1 MDQTLARTSQRIATW
16 MEDTALPFLDAYL
29 PHDVCMLAL
38 SRGDD
43 PTPTAST
50 PNARLPR
57 AWILDSNRKS
67 YVDFAAPLAEQA
79 PADRHPSPARPL
91 PGRALGR
98 VGQRSAPCRPP

>member
-67 YVDFAAPLAEQA
+67 YVDFAAPL
-79 PADRHPSPARPL
+79 
-91 PGRALGR
+91 G
-98 VGQRSAPCRPP
+98 